1 MILDHSGRMDAI
13 REPPSSL
20 VSSVYHRP
28 QTSTFGR
35 PVSSHGGRGLRGRCS
50 VSTRFEGS
58 SSTKCLDTNLRIRCE
73 VATGDQV
80 TNSNSNINVSTSS
93 DFYTLRKDVENC
105 TRLVRE
111 LLDSVDLAQDEAHV
125 ADLENQAAESSLWD
139 DPAKAQKIL
148 STLTEVK
155 DKVAKLK
162 DLQAKADDAQ
172 LIIQLLQEMGT
183 DDAGLL
189 KEVSDITTSL
199 MRTLDQ
205 FETTKLLSGPYDKE
219 AARLTISAGAGGTDA
234 QDWAEILLRMY
245 TRWGER
251 QGYKTR
257 VTEKSA
263 GEEAGIKSATIE
275 VDGLYAY
282 GYLSGE
288 KGTHRL
294 VRQSPFNSKGLRQ
307 TSFAG
312 VEVMPLIEEG
322 ALDVELPDEDIEIST
337 MRAGGKGGQNVNKV
351 ETAVRIVHIP
361 TGISVRCT
369 EERTQLANKM
379 KALRWL
385 KAKLLAIAE
394 EQRAS
399 EIKQIRGDIVKAEWG
414 QQIRNYV
421 FHPYKLVK
429 DLRTEVETSDIS
441 SVMDGELEPF
451 IKAYLRH
458 KHSLSETA
466 TPLV

>member
-1 MILDHSGRMDAI
+1 MDAI
-13 REPPSSL
+13 RELSSRL
-20 VSSVYHRP
+20 SSVCHSS
-28 QTSTFGR
+28 QAFTFGR
-35 PVSSHGGRGLRGRCS
+35 PVSSHGALRGKCRIS
-50 VSTRFEGS
+50 GGFKGS
-58 SSTKCLDTNLRIRCE
+58 WPDCLITNRGTRCE
-73 VATGDQV
+73 VATVGQV
-80 TNSNSNINVSTSS
+80 NHSDSDRNVSTSS
-93 DFYTLRKDVENC
+93 DFYNVRKDVENS

-139 DPAKAQKIL
+139 DPVKAQTIL

-155 DKVAKLK
+155 DKVAKMK

-172 LIIQLLQEMGT
+172 LIIQLPQEMGT
-183 DDAGLL
+183 EDSVLL
-189 KEVSDITTSL
+189 KEASEITFML

-219 AARLTISAGAGGTDA
+219 DARLTISAGAGGTDA
-234 QDWAEILLRMY
+234 QDWAEMLLRMY

-257 VTEKSA
+257 VTEKSV
-263 GEEAGIKSATIE
+263 GEEAGIKSATIQVE
-275 VDGLYAY
+275 GLYAY

-307 TSFAG
+307 TNFAG

-361 TGISVRCT
+361 TGIAVRCT
-369 EERTQLANKM
+369 EERTQLANKI
-379 KALRWL
+379 KAFRWL

-429 DLRTEVETSDIS
+429 DLRTDVETSDIS

-451 IKAYLRH
+451 TKAYLRH
-458 KHSLSETA
+458 KHSAVETV